1 MFKQQKVS
9 MAVRQVLFASTLIA
23 TGPVWAQSTAATE
36 AAGTEKTETQA
47 FLIISIPFLITPPT
61 HI

>member
-9 MAVRQVLFASTLIA
+9 VAVRQVLFASTLIA

-36 AAGTEKTETQA
+36 ACRYQKK
-47 FLIISIPFLITPPT
+47 LKLKPLKL
-61 HI
+61 